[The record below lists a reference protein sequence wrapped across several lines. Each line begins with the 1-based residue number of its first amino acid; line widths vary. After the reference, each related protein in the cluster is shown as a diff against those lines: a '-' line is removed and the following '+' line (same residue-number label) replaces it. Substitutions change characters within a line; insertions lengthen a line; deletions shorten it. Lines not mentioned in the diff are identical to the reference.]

1 MTRAA
6 VVRYGVSPRPH
17 GREAR
22 AAARPR
28 SGHRP
33 DFPRP
38 SPAGCDVSHTPVR
51 HRGPYPGHQ
60 AGSRR
65 SGARRPHTPETDTMR
80 RRLCLLLALAATLA
94 AHRTRAAE
102 DLAIGF
108 ANPLSGP
115 YATSGNDNRTAVEL
129 AVEDLDR
136 TGGLLGRRVRVVVAD
151 DACGVERAAAAA
163 QELVAAGV
171 SAVIGHFCSHASLVA
186 AAVYEAAGLP
196 MISPDS
202 THPRLTEEGRGN
214 VFRLTGRDDR
224 QGGIA
229 GDFLAERWPAG
240 RIAVLH
246 DGSTYGKGLAA
257 QARRRLRERGVK
269 EAVYDVYTP
278 GEEDRSALVARLE
291 QAGVEVAYV
300 AGYGPDAAR
309 IVRAARERGDGLRV
323 VGGDGLGMDEFWAVA
338 GPAGEGTVFTGRPGA
353 APDAA
358 VAAAFRARGLGWPPP
373 SVGAYAAV
381 QVWAQAVRE
390 AGTAEPAAVTRALH
404 RGRFGTVLGRVAF
417 DGKGD
422 LEGADWRWWGWA
434 GGGGGPLTA
443 PLAPRSP

>member
-1 MTRAA
+1 
-6 VVRYGVSPRPH
+6 
-17 GREAR
+17 
-22 AAARPR
+22 
-28 SGHRP
+28 
-33 DFPRP
+33 
-38 SPAGCDVSHTPVR
+38 
-51 HRGPYPGHQ
+51 
-60 AGSRR
+60 
-65 SGARRPHTPETDTMR
+65 MR
-80 RRLCLLLALAATLA
+80 RRLCLLLALATTLA
-94 AHRTRAAE
+94 AHGTCAAE

-129 AVEDLDR
+129 AVEVLDR

-151 DACGVERAAAAA
+151 DACGVERAEAAAR
-163 QELVAAGV
+163 ELVGAGV
-171 SAVIGHFCSHASLVA
+171 VAVVGHFCSHASLVA
-186 AAVYEAAGLP
+186 AAVYEAAGVP

-202 THPRLTEEGRGN
+202 THPRLTEEGRGD

-323 VGGDGLGMDEFWAVA
+323 IGGDGLGMDEFWAVA

-358 VAAAFRARGLGWPPP
+358 VAAAFRARGFGWPPP

-381 QVWAQAVRE
+381 QVWARAVRE
-390 AGTAEPAAVTRALH
+390 AGTADPAAVTRALH

-422 LEGADWRWWGWA
+422 LEGADWRWWVWTDGRRE
-434 GGGGGPLTA
+434 PLTA
-443 PLAPRSP
+443 PLATRSP